1 MALAFRRM
9 TLEDVEEVH
18 ELEKEVEETPWSRDN
33 FASSIRDGYIA
44 CVGMLDGRIA
54 SWFVVMP
61 ACDVCELLIIGVRNE
76 LRGRGYG
83 RETLALAIKLA
94 AESGFS
100 AMLLEVRE
108 SNAPALGLYKSS
120 GFEEVGA
127 RKNYYVK
134 GDGRE
139 NAVLMTRS
147 F

>member
-1 MALAFRRM
+1 M
-9 TLEDVEEVH
+9 TLVFRKMTIEDVEEVH
-18 ELEKEVEETPWSRDN
+18 ALEKEVEETPWTCGN
-33 FASSIRDGYIA
+33 FASSIKDGHFA
-44 CVGMLDGRIA
+44 WVGMLDGRIA

-61 ACDVCELLIIGVRNE
+61 AFDVCELLIIGVRDE

-83 RETLALAIKLA
+83 RRTLEFA
-94 AESGFS
+94 AELAQDSGFS

-108 SNAPALGLYKSS
+108 SNAPAIGLYKSS
-120 GFEEVGA
+120 GFEEVGV

-134 GDGRE
+134 ADGRE